1 MDNNS
6 LIERTAL
13 YKPGNEKNKLIEIL
27 NKIRLFD
34 ILTVLGLGLTIL
46 FIIYGVRS
54 KIFVSADQLQSFLNR
69 FGIFADIIFI
79 FVQAVQVVVPI
90 LPGAIGCLAGVII
103 FGPIRGFIY
112 NYIGICIG
120 SLIAFS
126 LSRRYGMEFVRKI
139 SKPSL
144 LQKYASWLESDKFDK
159 WFALAIFFPV
169 APDDFL
175 CYLAGITKISMKK
188 FSVIIFTAKPFAIAA
203 YSMGLNLIF
212 TVLVHNL
219 MAIRF

>member
-1 MDNNS
+1 M
-6 LIERTAL
+6 
-13 YKPGNEKNKLIEIL
+13 K
-27 NKIRLFD
+27 KIRIRTLDFAT
-34 ILTVLGLGLTIL
+34 IFGLALSIA
-46 FIIYGVRS
+46 FIVYGIRT
-54 KIFVSADQLQSFLNR
+54 KIFVSAEALHAFLNQ

-79 FVQAVQVVVPI
+79 IVQAVQVVIPI

-103 FGPIRGFIY
+103 FGPIKGFLY

-126 LSRRYGMEFVRKI
+126 LSRRYGMGLVEKI
-139 SKPSL
+139 SKPKL
-144 LQKYASWLESDKFDK
+144 LQKYSTWLYSDKFDK

-175 CYLAGITKISMKK
+175 CYLAGVTKISRKK
-188 FSVIIFTAKPFAIAA
+188 FTAIIFAAKPFAIAI

-212 TVLVHNL
+212 SSVLHKLVQIG
-219 MAIRF
+219 ASF